1 MRLKIIGTVTMERL
15 LKIVQDLYSRLPDGV
30 DAQNV
35 NIYVN
40 FQVRDTGRAWYFM
53 TNGKKLELVE
63 YHPET
68 EKGVPIEPTPPEP
81 EEPGVLPEAPGTKK
95 TLH

>member
-1 MRLKIIGTVTMERL
+1 MRLKITGTVTMDRL
-15 LKIVQDLYSRLPDGV
+15 LQIVHDLYSRLPDGI

-35 NIYVN
+35 NIYLN

-53 TNGKKLELVE
+53 TKGKKLELVE
-63 YHPET
+63 YQPET
-68 EKGVPIEPTPPEP
+68 EKGIPIEPTPPKP
-81 EEPGVLPEAPGTKK
+81 EEAGVLPESLTKK